1 VLATLY
7 VALSLTLF
15 ALGSAESA
23 GRFSLRTLSFGRP
36 TIIVRL
42 ILDTVA
48 VSHDVEGMTCGES
61 GRHVRVYNAL

>member
-7 VALSLTLF
+7 VALSLALF
-15 ALGSAESA
+15 ALSSTDSA
-23 GRFSLRTLSFGRP
+23 GRLSLRTLSFGRP
-36 TIIVRL
+36 TTIVRL

-48 VSHDVEGMTCGES
+48 ISHDVEGTTCGES